1 MKNSHVVLAEFS
13 SSLEEKDLGKESK
26 VLCDICMK
34 TLDNRNLDL
43 TLDNVLVALRCGIG
57 V

>member
-13 SSLEEKDLGKESK
+13 SSLEETVLGKESK
-26 VLCDICMK
+26 VLCDICLK

>member
-13 SSLEEKDLGKESK
+13 SSLEEKVLGKESK
-26 VLCDICMK
+26 VLCDICLK
-34 TLDNRNLDL
+34 IVDNRNLDL
-43 TLDNVLVALRCGIG
+43 TLDNVLGALGCGIG